1 MMMMV
6 MIMIIMIMIMMMM
19 MFMIA
24 YNIASISIFT
34 RSTGIVCIYATFN
47 LYMQLYYQQL
57 RSSLPVGDFRG
68 GLPITIFG
76 SNFDSLY
83 GYSGISGIR
92 FLPVESRLWPYIGIW
107 VGEEYIGGPEFFDRV
122 C

>member
-34 RSTGIVCIYATFN
+34 RSTGIVCKLVYATFN

-83 GYSGISGIR
+83 GYSGIP
-92 FLPVESRLWPYIGIW
+92 FLQVESWLWPYIGIW
-107 VGEEYIGGPEFFDRV
+107 VGEEYIGGPEFFDWV

>member
-1 MMMMV
+1 MM
-6 MIMIIMIMIMMMM
+6 MIIMIMIMIMMM
-19 MFMIA
+19 IMIA

-34 RSTGIVCIYATFN
+34 RSTGIVYIYATFN

-76 SNFDSLY
+76 SNFDSVY
-83 GYSGISGIR
+83 RYSGNP
-92 FLPVESRLWPYIGIW
+92 FLPSESSLWPYIGIW
-107 VGEEYIGGPEFFDRV
+107 VGEKYTGGPEFFDWV